1 MSRLLY
7 HRSSA
12 SRRVHPRHVFLDL
25 FGTLIYPTL
34 PVHLR
39 YNQIAQSNGFG
50 DFQLT
55 ADHFKAAFK
64 KINREFPNYGKNSWL
79 FINSCSQEKNVRMSP
94 KDWWLKVIR
103 ATFENSLNPQ
113 EPNSALARTREIEEV
128 SELVY
133 EAFLTNEDGRIYSNY
148 EDTSDFIKYLVREE
162 IDFSILTN
170 SDPKIMN
177 ALPRSLEEL
186 LTGTV
191 DEDPASGPSRRSKIF
206 TSWDL
211 GVTKPDKQ
219 VWASVISML
228 GLSQASHRLIHIG
241 DDFEEDFLGAKS
253 AGLAAVWLDR
263 EDNLRRISKA
273 IENNAKG
280 QHYQFMEHER
290 VCSLNELI
298 GWL

>member
-1 MSRLLY
+1 
-7 HRSSA
+7 
-12 SRRVHPRHVFLDL
+12 
-25 FGTLIYPTL
+25 
-34 PVHLR
+34 
-39 YNQIAQSNGFG
+39 
-50 DFQLT
+50 
-55 ADHFKAAFK
+55 
-64 KINREFPNYGKNSWL
+64 
-79 FINSCSQEKNVRMSP
+79 MSP

-103 ATFENSLNPQ
+103 ATFENSLNPP